1 MTASDIHA
9 HKVLNLLREQP
20 MSRTQLEQTV
30 IEQFGA
36 NATFRTCSRDGF
48 DLDSLLAFFV
58 EKQKVIENDG
68 LWSLNI
74 ERVGSH

>member
-9 HKVLNLLREQP
+9 HKVLNLLRKQP

-36 NATFRTCSRDGF
+36 NVTFRTCSRDGF
-48 DLDSLLAFFV
+48 DLDSLLSFFID
-58 EKQKVIENDG
+58 KQKVIENDG

-74 ERVGSH
+74 ERVCSL